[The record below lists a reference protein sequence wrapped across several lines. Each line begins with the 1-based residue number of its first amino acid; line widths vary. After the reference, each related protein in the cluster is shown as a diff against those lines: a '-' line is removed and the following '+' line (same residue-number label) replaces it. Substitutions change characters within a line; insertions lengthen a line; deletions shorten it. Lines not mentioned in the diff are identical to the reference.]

1 MPGIAGI
8 ISQRPSEDYYRLV
21 RSMVKCLVHEPFYTE
36 GTYITEELG
45 LWLGWANHEES
56 FADCLPIWNEKKDI
70 CLLFSGEDFAD
81 QTEIDAFR
89 MRGHE
94 FGSDD
99 ASYLVHLYEARLLFE
114 QRVRRE
120 RTSTRLG
127 QGFCYFGSDVLLC
140 SRSRCP
146 LAALCGTDKLLP
158 KAIS

>member
-1 MPGIAGI
+1 
-8 ISQRPSEDYYRLV
+8 
-21 RSMVKCLVHEPFYTE
+21 MVKCLVHEPFYTE
-36 GTYITEELG
+36 GTYINEEVG
-45 LWLGWANHEES
+45 PWLGWANHEES

-99 ASYLVHLYEARLLFE
+99 ASYLVHLYEARLLVE

-146 LAALCGTDKLLP
+146 LAALCGTDNLLP